1 MKKISVLALILALSI
16 SLTGCV
22 GGELKLYN
30 AFNKMQDVTSIE
42 SEMEMGFTF
51 ETEGF
56 SEEDQIMLEQ
66 VSAMVN
72 NSKITMNQKAQYNKG
87 QTVGQAQV
95 DMNMNFGGMVMPM
108 NVWVDMDMS
117 TDELKMK
124 EIIKMPQMLM
134 NSMVPNDPEKQYLVL
149 DMGQMM
155 KEESKELNFNELMK
169 FSKEF
174 QPKLAE
180 FMKEIQKDFKPD
192 IKMVEEK
199 GSKVVNKEV
208 LNIYELTLND
218 ATLKELVKYAVN
230 YSLDKKEVVEFIKEY
245 MNAVMKVVTIPEAEK
260 KAAEA
265 EIKQGLEDLEKQL
278 PEFKVKFN
286 EFMDKYEDVKILGD
300 KGIVIEFGINKDGYI
315 VHEVGNI
322 DLRIDLGQIAEV
334 VGEKAPEMKG
344 IIKLG
349 INYTSKSYNIN
360 SKDVKVEMP
369 KVDENNSIDYMK
381 MMEMQMKQIE
391 QLQQAPAK

>member
-199 GSKVVNKEV
+199 GSKVVNKEM